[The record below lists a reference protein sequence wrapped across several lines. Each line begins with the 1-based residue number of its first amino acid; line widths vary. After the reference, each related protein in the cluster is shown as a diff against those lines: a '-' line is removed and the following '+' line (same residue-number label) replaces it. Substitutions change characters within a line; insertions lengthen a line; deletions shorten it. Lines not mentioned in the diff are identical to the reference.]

1 MVVKNRNAALV
12 LEASLVLTA
21 VFWGT
26 NYVAV
31 KYVAGHVPPLLF
43 VALRFVVAGT
53 VVWGFLRLS
62 EPKSVLRRA
71 DVLPMLCLGFFGV
84 ALCQTTFTYGL
95 SLTSASNTGFIFAT
109 APVWGL
115 LLGFVLGQERPTWR
129 GVIGVGLCVLGVGS
143 IFYRGLGAQGGS
155 LAGDLLILASAVL
168 LGVYTV
174 LSLPLLRRLSPLA
187 VAAYP
192 MLFGGLMVL
201 PLASPGFARVDWSSL
216 APGVAAAFAYSALLA
231 TAFAFVTWQRG
242 ISRIGAN
249 KVFVYQYLITLSGI
263 LSGVVL
269 LGETLGAHKL
279 LGGLVVLVGVYLAR
293 RQ

>member
-1 MVVKNRNAALV
+1 MKGRNAALV

-43 VALRFVVAGT
+43 VALRFVVAGV
-53 VVWGFLRLS
+53 VVWGFLRFS
-62 EPKSVLRRA
+62 EPKSGLRRG
-71 DVLPMLCLGFFGV
+71 DVLPTLFLGIFGV

-143 IFYRGLGAQGGS
+143 IFYRGVGAPGSS

-192 MLFGGLMVL
+192 MLFGGLVVL
-201 PLASPGFARVDWSSL
+201 PFASPGFARMDWNSL
-216 APGVAAAFAYSALLA
+216 TAGVASAFAYSALLA
-231 TAFAFVTWQRG
+231 TAFAFVAWQRG

-249 KVFVYQYLITLSGI
+249 RVLAYQYLITLVGAGSGI
-263 LSGVVL
+263 VFFNES
-269 LGETLGAHKL
+269 LGPAKIA
-279 LGGLVVLVGVYLAR
+279 GGLVILLGVYLAR
-293 RQ
+293 K